1 MHPWLH
7 EDKSATR
14 LVFWISMGSRFS
26 TQTASNNSAS
36 IMSTKSCR
44 YLYSIHILIEQQIFI
59 QLTLKTEQEEYA
71 REQIK
76 WTPINYFDNKVV
88 CDLIEERRP
97 PGFFAAL
104 NDAVATAHAD
114 SSAADSSFMQ
124 RLGNLSSQ
132 YFEPRQGQFL
142 VKHYAGDVMYTVNG
156 MTDKNKDQ
164 LLRDL
169 LDLVANSASPFMH
182 EI

>member
-14 LVFWISMGSRFS
+14 LVFWISMDSRFS

-44 YLYSIHILIEQQIFI
+44 YLYSVRLLIEQQIFI

-88 CDLIEERRP
+88 CQLIEEKRP
-97 PGFFAAL
+97 PGVFAAL
-104 NDAVATAHAD
+104 NDACATAHAD
-114 SSAADSSFMQ
+114 SGAADQTFVG
-124 RLGNLSSQ
+124 RLNFLSSNPN
-132 YFEPRQGQFL
+132 FESRQGAFII
-142 VKHYAGDVMYTVNG
+142 KHYAGDVSYQVAG

-164 LLRDL
+164 LLKDL
-169 LDLVANSASPFMH
+169 LN
-182 EI
+182 